1 MQCNM
6 ELNEDKSQWHVS
18 ISSALL
24 EALGQTCPL
33 FPSGVW
39 RGNGL
44 VSASSLWYPK
54 LSCPLTIKKPKE
66 PSHRPLWLKGRKILM
81 SLSGHPLTPL
91 LSSPAVTGWL

>member
-6 ELNEDKSQWHVS
+6 ELNEDKTQWHVS

-44 VSASSLWYPK
+44 VSASSLQYPE
-54 LSCPLTIKKPKE
+54 LSCPLTIKEAQRTE
-66 PSHRPLWLKGRKILM
+66 PP
-81 SLSGHPLTPL
+81 
-91 LSSPAVTGWL
+91 SPTAEGQEDLDVFAWTSFNYASF